1 MISDA
6 GQEFGE
12 QPDGDEPEAP
22 QPPPVARGL
31 TDQDVLRRYKRS
43 MADASAEH
51 KRVVSEIEDLFSA
64 YGLNSFKRGD
74 FADMKETW
82 KDNPPEIGILLSA
95 VNTFWGSMIASRR
108 QPSFPGFDM
117 GSGDAVL
124 GEALTQLIQAGRR
137 WASSDDVDEDVV
149 LDAILCGYGF
159 ARQSLETETRPPFH
173 PDEEYVSADRV
184 WWDPGGH
191 GKNCSDAQEWIV
203 RDYFSIDEAE
213 ARFPDQADLFAGLRL
228 MLGGES
234 GAAGNAARDGVQQMG
249 GKNIQVSINAIDGR
263 ESAPGATPRR
273 LREVPV
279 DDFQFKVWE
288 QMVGWYA
295 PDDDSGKSRWHEARQ
310 ADFQAGLDAMESEA
324 QASGQ
329 PFEPPQTNAYPSAT
343 WYRAR
348 ILATTAAGEPRI
360 LKSAEPI
367 DGNQRLVRPM
377 TGYKERYNPEGA
389 EETLRTRY
397 FGFGRVLVGLQ
408 RLFSVAMRLYIEQEA
423 RRNRDGWD
431 VERSAFGGDES
442 AMQNFVN
449 SRRIPGSVNIIPD
462 GAYDKLHKRDEQPKN
477 NTSEIQGMFSFLAND
492 LVSYSLGVSDVSRGT
507 FTEDRSAK
515 WVSALNQSSLQMQQ
529 MFTQAFTSYLEE
541 GAVTQARLMLLH
553 LDAEDL
559 DRLLGDQPL
568 RKGITGQVGQ
578 DGKTLEAIM
587 VPDEMNPGQQVAM
600 TMGRYLKENMR
611 EVMDNDVAFGL
622 RPSAASERIANAQL
636 MLQHGIYKDIADLLS
651 DIPEA
656 KEILAPVVLRA
667 SFAEGSD
674 YADVADKLEVL
685 IQQKQQERTQQQAEQ
700 TDQGWLGVIQQMAQS
715 DPQHAQQLLQQAQQ
729 ALGGDPGQ
737 QGGAQG
743 GQSGQPANPA
753 GKPPSMQINFR
764 DLDPAERAQMLAK
777 VQIQADP
784 NPPPAPMPQMQSG
797 APPMPQMPPQP
808 PPGGPTQ

>member
-1 MISDA
+1 MNIEPPSD
-6 GQEFGE
+6 FGE
-12 QPDGDEPEAP
+12 NGQQVRDFDVPEAP

-31 TDQDVLRRYKRS
+31 SDGDVLKRYKRA
-43 MADASAEH
+43 MADAKPEH
-51 KRVVSEIEDLFSA
+51 TRVVREIEDLFSA

-117 GSGDAVL
+117 GTKDAVL

-191 GKNCSDAQEWIV
+191 GKNCADAQEWIV
-203 RDYFSIDEAE
+203 RDPFSIDEAE
-213 ARFPDQADLFAGLRL
+213 ATFPSHLELFSGLRL
-228 MLGGES
+228 MLGGDS
-234 GAAGNAARDGVQQMG
+234 GSAGNGVREGVQQMG
-249 GKNIQVSINAIDGR
+249 GKNIQVSIDAIDGR

-273 LREVPV
+273 LREVSI
-279 DDFQFKVWE
+279 DDFQFRHWE
-288 QMVGWYA
+288 RMAGWYA
-295 PDDDSGKSRWHEARQ
+295 ADETGKTRWHEALETE
-310 ADFQAGLDAMESEA
+310 FQAGLDAMEAEA
-324 QASGQ
+324 HAAGQ
-329 PFEPPQTNAYPSAT
+329 PFEPPEVKSYRCAT

-348 ILATTAAGEPRI
+348 ILATTAAGDPKV
-360 LKSAEPI
+360 LQSAAPI

-389 EETLRTRY
+389 EDTLRTRY

-431 VERSAFGGDES
+431 VERSAFGGDEN
-442 AMQNFVN
+442 ARQNFVN
-449 SRRIPGSVNIIPD
+449 SRRIPGSVYEGPD
-462 GAYDKLHKRDEQPKN
+462 GFLEKVHKRDEQPKGH
-477 NTSEIQGMFSFLAND
+477 TSEIQGMFGFLAND

-578 DGKTLEAIM
+578 DGKTLEPILTEADATGEQK
-587 VPDEMNPGQQVAM
+587 PM
-600 TMGRYLKENMR
+600 TMGRYLKDNMR

-622 RPSAASERIANAQL
+622 RPSAATERIANAQL

-685 IQQKQQERTQQQAEQ
+685 IQEKQAERAQQQAEQ
-700 TDQGWLGVIQQMAQS
+700 SDQGWLQVLQNIAQS

-729 ALGGDPGQ
+729 ALGGDQGQ
-737 QGGAQG
+737 QGAQ
-743 GQSGQPANPA
+743 QGQPAAPA
-753 GKPPSMQINFR
+753 PRPPSMQINFK
-764 DLDPAERAQMLAK
+764 DLTPDERAQMLAK

-784 NPPPAPMPQMQSG
+784 NPPPAPMPQMQPG
-797 APPMPQMPPQP
+797 APPMPQMPMQP
-808 PPGGPTQ
+808 PPGGVPQ

>member
-1 MISDA
+1 MINSPND
-6 GQEFGE
+6 FGG
-12 QPDGDEPEAP
+12 PPAGDEPEGS
-22 QPPPVARGL
+22 QPPVAKGL

-43 MADASAEH
+43 MADAQSEH

-95 VNTFWGSMIASRR
+95 VNTFWGSLIASRR
-108 QPSFPGFDM
+108 EPAFPGFDM
-117 GSGDAVL
+117 GTADAVL
-124 GEALTQLIQAGRR
+124 GEALTQLIKAGRR

-191 GKNCSDAQEWIV
+191 GKNCADAQEWIV
-203 RDYFSIDEAE
+203 RDFYSLDEAE
-213 ARFPDQADLFAGLRL
+213 ARFPEQRDLFAGLRL
-228 MLGGES
+228 ALGGDS

-263 ESAPGATPRR
+263 ESSSGATPRR

-295 PDDDSGKSRWHEARQ
+295 PDEESGKSRWHEARQ
-310 ADFQAGLDAMESEA
+310 ADFQAGLEAM
-324 QASGQ
+324 QAETETSGQ
-329 PFEPPQTNAYPSAT
+329 PFDPPQVNEYPSAT

-348 ILATTAAGEPRI
+348 ILASTAAGEPKVI
-360 LKSAEPI
+360 QSAEPI

-377 TGYKERYNPEGA
+377 TGYKERYNPEGS
-389 EETLRTRY
+389 EDTLRTRY

-431 VERSAFGGDES
+431 VERSAFGGDEN
-442 AMQNFVN
+442 AMQTFIN

-462 GAYDKLHKRDEQPKN
+462 GAYEKLHKRDEQPKS

-529 MFTQAFTSYLEE
+529 MFTQSFTSYLEE

-553 LDAEDL
+553 LDPEDL

-578 DGKTLEAIM
+578 DGKTLEPIM
-587 VPDEMNPGQQVAM
+587 VDDETTPGQQVPM

-622 RPSAASERIANAQL
+622 RPSAATERIANAQL

-674 YADVADKLEVL
+674 YADVADKLEAL
-685 IQQKQQERTQQQAEQ
+685 IQQKQEERAQQQAEQ
-700 TDQGWLGVIQQMAQS
+700 SDQGWLGVIQQMAQS

-729 ALGGDPGQ
+729 ALGGGQGQPGDSQ
-737 QGGAQG
+737 GAQN
-743 GQSGQPANPA
+743 GQPGASA
-753 GKPPSMQINFR
+753 GRQPSMQINFK
-764 DLDPAERAQMLAK
+764 DLTDAERAQMLAK

-784 NPPPAPMPQMQSG
+784 TPPPMPMPGMQPGTPPAP
-797 APPMPQMPPQP
+797 QMPMQP

>member
-1 MISDA
+1 MISDTPLDFD
-6 GQEFGE
+6 GQTGFD
-12 QPDGDEPEAP
+12 PPEMP
-22 QPPPVARGL
+22 PPPPVAKGL
-31 TDQDVLRRYKRS
+31 TDADVLRRYKRA
-43 MADASAEH
+43 MADASSEH
-51 KRVVSEIEDLFSA
+51 KRVVGEIEDLFGA
-64 YGLNSFKRGD
+64 YGLDSFKRGD
-74 FADMKETW
+74 FADMRETW

-124 GEALTQLIQAGRR
+124 GEALTQLISAGRR
-137 WASSDDVDEDVV
+137 WACSDNVDEDVV

-159 ARQSLETETRPPFH
+159 ARQALETETRPPFH

-191 GKNCSDAQEWIV
+191 GKNCADAQEWIV
-203 RDYFSIDEAE
+203 RDYFSLDEAE
-213 ARFPDQADLFAGLRL
+213 ARFPEHTDLFASLRL
-228 MLGGES
+228 ALGGES
-234 GAAGNAARDGVQQMG
+234 GAGNAARDGVQQMMG
-249 GKNIQVSINAIDGR
+249 GKNIQVSINAVDGR
-263 ESAPGATPRR
+263 ESAPGGTPRQ

-295 PDDDSGKSRWHEARQ
+295 ADEETGRSRWHEARQ
-310 ADFQAGLDAMESEA
+310 ADFQAGMERMEMEA
-324 QASGQ
+324 ELAGQ
-329 PFEPPQTNAYPSAT
+329 PFQPPQVNEYPSAT

-348 ILATTAAGEPRI
+348 ILASTAAGEPKVI
-360 LKSAEPI
+360 KSAEPI

-377 TGYKERYNPEGA
+377 TGYKQRYKPEGS

-431 VERSAFGGDES
+431 VERSAFGGDEN
-442 AMQNFVN
+442 AFQNFVN
-449 SRRIPGSVNIIPD
+449 SRRIPGSVNMIPD
-462 GAYDKLHKRDEQPKN
+462 GAYEKLHKRDEQPKSH
-477 NTSEIQGMFSFLAND
+477 TSEIQGMFSFLAND

-541 GAVTQARLMLLH
+541 GAITQARLMLLH

-568 RKGITGQVGQ
+568 RKGITGQIGQ
-578 DGKTLEAIM
+578 DGKTLEPIM
-587 VPDEMNPGQQVAM
+587 VPGGDGEQVPM
-600 TMGRYLKENMR
+600 TMGRYLKENQR
-611 EVMDNDVAFGL
+611 EVMENDVVFGL
-622 RPSAASERIANAQL
+622 RPAAASERIANAQL
-636 MLQHGIYKDIADLLS
+636 MLQHGIYKDLASLLS

-674 YADVADKLEVL
+674 YADVADKLEAL
-685 IQQKQQERTQQQAEQ
+685 IKQKQEERAQAQAAQ
-700 TDQGWLGVIQQMAQS
+700 TDEGWLGTIQQMAQS
-715 DPQHAQQLLQQAQQ
+715 DPQHAQELLQQAQQ
-729 ALGGDPGQ
+729 ALGVDP
-737 QGGAQG
+737 AQRG
-743 GQSGQPANPA
+743 GQPPAPE

-764 DLDPAERAQMLAK
+764 DLTEAERAQMLAK

-784 NPPPAPMPQMQSG
+784 APPPAPMPPGML
-797 APPMPQMPPQP
+797 PPAQPPQ
-808 PPGGPTQ
+808 GGPIP

>member
-1 MISDA
+1 MNPEMEQGFD
-6 GQEFGE
+6 GQM
-12 QPDGDEPEAP
+12 DEEVPEMP

-31 TDQDVLRRYKRS
+31 TDGDVLRRYKRA
-43 MADASAEH
+43 MADASSEH
-51 KRVVSEIEDLFSA
+51 KRVVGEIEDLFGA
-64 YGLNSFKRGD
+64 YGLDSFKRGD
-74 FADMKETW
+74 FADMRETW

-124 GEALTQLIQAGRR
+124 GEALTQLITAGRR
-137 WASSDDVDEDVV
+137 WACSDDVDEDVV
-149 LDAILCGYGF
+149 LDAILSGYGF
-159 ARQSLETETRPPFH
+159 ARQSLETESRPPFH

-191 GKNCSDAQEWIV
+191 GKNCADAQEWIV
-203 RDYFSIDEAE
+203 RDYFSLDEAE
-213 ARFPDQADLFAGLRL
+213 ARFPEQADLFAGLRL
-228 MLGGES
+228 ALGGES

-263 ESAPGATPRR
+263 ESAPGGTPRR

-295 PDDDSGKSRWHEARQ
+295 ADDETGKSRWHEARQ
-310 ADFQAGLDAMESEA
+310 ADYQAGLDRMAAEHELA
-324 QASGQ
+324 NAGQPFAGQ
-329 PFEPPQTNAYPSAT
+329 PFEPPQVNEYPSAT

-348 ILATTAAGEPRI
+348 ILASTAAGEPKVI
-360 LKSAEPI
+360 KSAEPI

-377 TGYKERYNPEGA
+377 TGYKQRYKPEGT

-431 VERSAFGGDES
+431 VERSAFGGD
-442 AMQNFVN
+442 QNAFDTFVN
-449 SRRIPGSVNIIPD
+449 SRRIPGSVNMIPD
-462 GAYDKLHKRDEQPKN
+462 GAYEKIHKRDEQPKSH
-477 NTSEIQGMFSFLAND
+477 TSEIQGMFSFLAND

-541 GAVTQARLMLLH
+541 GAITQARLMLLH

-578 DGKTLEAIM
+578 DGKTLEPIM
-587 VPDEMNPGQQVAM
+587 VPDDATGEEVPM
-600 TMGRYLKENMR
+600 TTGRYLKENQR
-611 EVMDNDVAFGL
+611 EVMENDVVFGL

-636 MLQHGIYKDIADLLS
+636 MLQHGIYKDLAGLLS

-674 YADVADKLEVL
+674 YADVADRLEAL
-685 IQQKQQERTQQQAEQ
+685 IKQKQEERAQAQAAQ
-700 TDQGWLGVIQQMAQS
+700 TDEGWLGTIQQMAQS
-715 DPQHAQQLLQQAQQ
+715 DPQHAQELLQQAQQ
-729 ALGGDPGQ
+729 ALGGDPSQ
-737 QGGAQG
+737 QGGQG
-743 GQSGQPANPA
+743 GPPAA
-753 GKPPSMQINFR
+753 TEGKPPSMQINFR
-764 DLDPAERAQMLAK
+764 DLTEAERAQMLAK

-784 NPPPAPMPQMQSG
+784 ASQPAGMSPMAQ
-797 APPMPQMPPQP
+797 PPQ
-808 PPGGPTQ
+808 GGPIQ

>member
-1 MISDA
+1 MISDV
-6 GQEFGE
+6 GHEFGE
-12 QPDGDEPEAP
+12 QADGDAPDLP

-31 TDQDVLRRYKRS
+31 TDADVLKRYKRS
-43 MADASAEH
+43 MADAKPEH
-51 KRVVSEIEDLFSA
+51 NRVVKEIEDLFSA

-108 QPSFPGFDM
+108 QPSFPGFDL
-117 GSGDAVL
+117 GTKDAVL

-191 GKNCSDAQEWIV
+191 GKNCLDAQEWNI
-203 RDYFSIDEAE
+203 RDFFSIDEAE
-213 ARFPDQADLFAGLRL
+213 ATFPDKADLFAGLRL
-228 MLGGES
+228 LLDGDS
-234 GAAGNAARDGVQQMG
+234 GAGGNGVREGVQQMG

-263 ESAPGATPRR
+263 ESAPGTTPRR
-273 LREVPV
+273 LREVSI
-279 DDFQFKVWE
+279 DDFQFKHHE
-288 QMVGWYA
+288 PMVGWYA
-295 PDDDSGKSRWHEARQ
+295 ADDETGKMRWHEAP
-310 ADFQAGLDAMESEA
+310 AAEFQAGVERMQAEA
-324 QASGQ
+324 EMAGQ
-329 PFEPPQTNAYPSAT
+329 QFEPPQVKPYPAAT

-348 ILATTAAGEPRI
+348 ILATTAAGEPKI

-377 TGYKERYNPEGA
+377 TGYKERYSPEGSD
-389 EETLRTRY
+389 ETLRTRY

-442 AMQNFVN
+442 AMQNFVS
-449 SRRIPGSVNIIPD
+449 SRRIPGGVYVGPD
-462 GAYDKLHKRDEQPKN
+462 GFLEKVHKRDEQPKG
-477 NTSEIQGMFSFLAND
+477 NTSEIQGMFAFLAND

-553 LDAEDL
+553 LDPEDL
-559 DRLLGDQPL
+559 DRLLGEQPL

-578 DGKTLEAIM
+578 DGKTLEPIM
-587 VPDEMNPGQQVAM
+587 ISDEATGEQIPQ

-622 RPSAASERIANAQL
+622 RPSAATERIANAQL

-685 IQQKQQERTQQQAEQ
+685 IKQKQDERAQQQAEQ

-715 DPQHAQQLLQQAQQ
+715 DPQHAQDLLQQAQQ

-737 QGGAQG
+737 QG
-743 GQSGQPANPA
+743 QPAAPA

-784 NPPPAPMPQMQSG
+784 NPPPAPIPQMQPG
-797 APPMPQMPPQP
+797 APPMPQMPMQP